1 MKKSMDGAEGGL
13 KDRLTEV
20 QNWLSE
26 NVRVVTLANE
36 LTLCDFTYNPK
47 SYSGRFS
54 VSVDG
59 EELEGRWSFWLYGAD
74 GWPTIGPPMFT
85 SPLGTPASYAAIELS
100 DELDAV
106 LQSKMREIFPRI
118 APLGL
123 NQKTG
128 VEFTNLNSGVADRI
142 IDHETYH
149 NTVSQIESGRLRVC
163 VVI

>member
-47 SYSGRFS
+47 NYSGKFS

-59 EELEGRWSFWLYGAD
+59 EELEGRWSFWLSGAD
-74 GWPTIGPPMFT
+74 GCGCT
-85 SPLGTPASYAAIELS
+85 A
-100 DELDAV
+100 
-106 LQSKMREIFPRI
+106 
-118 APLGL
+118 
-123 NQKTG
+123 
-128 VEFTNLNSGVADRI
+128 
-142 IDHETYH
+142 
-149 NTVSQIESGRLRVC
+149 
-163 VVI
+163 